1 MNEKTYQD
9 MITETI
15 RTTLKAERNTLEY
28 LQHQHDSDAMVEH
41 ILHCVQ
47 PENDAEWIALGT
59 VLCGIRHD
67 IVASPSP
74 RLEVY
79 KASVRSY
86 LRRDIR
92 SILVLDWFGVEE

>member
-1 MNEKTYQD
+1 MNKETYQQ
-9 MITETI
+9 MIDEAI

-28 LQHQHDSDAMVEH
+28 LQHQHDNEAMVEH

-47 PENDAEWIALGT
+47 PESDAEWIALG
-59 VLCGIRHD
+59 VIMCGLKYD
-67 IVASPSP
+67 MTASPSP

-79 KASVRSY
+79 KSAVRSF
-86 LRRDIR
+86 LKRDIR